1 MNDRTEV
8 RVNLELTISD
18 EQFSLA
24 KNMVNIYLEQ
34 NRDVRPCIHMVVPQ
48 EGKEYYRITT

>member
-1 MNDRTEV
+1 MEKTSA
-8 RVNLELTISD
+8 RVSLELVVSD

-34 NRDVRPCIHMVVPQ
+34 HREKRPQIHMVVPQ
-48 EGKEYYRITT
+48 EGEVYYRITT